1 MFELK
6 RNFLKQITVLVPLAS
21 ENLVSSLSPTL
32 GQYGINVNT
41 FLEKLEEDTW
51 FLSSDV
57 TLRVRVSLY
66 SNNTYTYNISV
77 LNYNALF
84 YSTDSEQL
92 NFFSIYKILFLY
104 SFVTANFNPTSLK
117 INYKNFTGY
126 LNSFNND
133 RLS

>member
-32 GQYGINVNT
+32 GQYGINVNA
-41 FLEKLEEDTW
+41 FLEKLEEETW
-51 FLSSDV
+51 FLSADV
-57 TLRVRVSLY
+57 TLRVKVDLY
-66 SNNTYTYNISV
+66 SNNTYTFNISV
-77 LNYNALF
+77 LDYNALF
-84 YSTDSEQL
+84 YSIDTTQL
-92 NFFSIYKILFLY
+92 NSCSIYKILFLY
-104 SFVTANFNPTSLK
+104 SYVTANFNPVSLK

-126 LNSFNND
+126 LRSFNND